1 MARGGLRPAPPLR
14 LSRPAAALQSAP
26 VAQGRDTLRTAAL
39 VSVGWWTVHQLR
51 YLLAYGAGADDA
63 LHQQGHAYL
72 GPAAPVLGVL
82 LVLVLARLVVR
93 ATLAPAGRSR
103 RAQRLAVLWPACSAA
118 IAALYTAQEAA
129 EGVLASGHPAG
140 MEGVLGH
147 GGWIA
152 VPLAILAGLAIAA
165 ALRVSA
171 RLEAGAPRALGGLC
185 AALPRPSATL
195 VLPAPYVAAPGALR
209 ARLGACRG
217 PPAVC
222 R

>member
-1 MARGGLRPAPPLR
+1 M
-14 LSRPAAALQSAP
+14 
-26 VAQGRDTLRTAAL
+26 AQGRDTLRIAAL

-93 ATLAPAGRSR
+93 ATLAPVGRSR
-103 RAQRLAVLWPACSAA
+103 RVQRLAVVWPACSAA
-118 IAALYTAQEAA
+118 IVALYTAQEAT
-129 EGVLASGHPAG
+129 EGVLAAGHPAG
-140 MEGVLGH
+140 VEGVLGH

-152 VPLAILAGLAIAA
+152 LPLAIAA
-165 ALRVSA
+165 GIAVAAALRITA
-171 RLEAGAPRALGGLC
+171 RLEERAPAALGGLC
-185 AALPRPSATL
+185 AALPRPAAAL
-195 VLPAPYVAAPGALR
+195 VLPAPYVAAPGALL

>member
-1 MARGGLRPAPPLR
+1 M
-14 LSRPAAALQSAP
+14 
-26 VAQGRDTLRTAAL
+26 AQGRDTLRIAAL

-93 ATLAPAGRSR
+93 ATLAPVGRSPR
-103 RAQRLAVLWPACSAA
+103 VQRLAVVWPACSAA
-118 IAALYTAQEAA
+118 IVALYTAQEAT
-129 EGVLASGHPAG
+129 EGVLAAG
-140 MEGVLGH
+140 
-147 GGWIA
+147 IA
-152 VPLAILAGLAIAA
+152 VAA
-165 ALRVSA
+165 ALRITA
-171 RLEAGAPRALGGLC
+171 RLEERAPAALGGLC
-185 AALPRPSATL
+185 AALPRPAAAL
-195 VLPAPYVAAPGALR
+195 VLPAPYVAAPGALL

>member
-1 MARGGLRPAPPLR
+1 
-14 LSRPAAALQSAP
+14 

-39 VSVGWWTVHQLR
+39 VLVGWWAVHQLR
-51 YLLAYGAGADDA
+51 YLLAYGAGANDA

-82 LVLVLARLVVR
+82 LVLAIARLVVR

-103 RAQRLAVLWPACSAA
+103 RVQRLAVLWPACSAA
-118 IAALYTAQEAA
+118 ILALYSAQEAT
-129 EGVLASGHPAG
+129 EGVLAGGHPAG
-140 MEGVLGH
+140 VEGVVGH
-147 GGWIA
+147 GGWVA
-152 VPLAILAGLAIAA
+152 VPLAIVAGLAVAA
-165 ALRVSA
+165 ALRISA
-171 RLEAGAPRALGGLC
+171 RLEARAPAALGSLC
-185 AALPRPSATL
+185 AALPRPAATL
-195 VLPAPYVAAPGALR
+195 VLPAPYVAARGALL